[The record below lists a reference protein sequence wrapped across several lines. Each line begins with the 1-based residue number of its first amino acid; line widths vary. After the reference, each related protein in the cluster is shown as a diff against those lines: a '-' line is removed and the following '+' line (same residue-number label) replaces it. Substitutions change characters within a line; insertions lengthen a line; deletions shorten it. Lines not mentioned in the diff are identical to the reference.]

1 MTELGNFV
9 RAKDLLR
16 RAARDFGPREAVARA
31 KCVVA
36 EAEIAVVSRDLG
48 WPARNSLVPMDML
61 KPGFTLLPV
70 PDQLCVEMAATSR
83 RRHRAAI
90 TGQIFRWLLQI
101 LR

>member
-1 MTELGNFV
+1 LAWATTRLRLRFAGIAMTELGNFV

-48 WPARNSLVPMDML
+48 WPA
-61 KPGFTLLPV
+61 
-70 PDQLCVEMAATSR
+70 
-83 RRHRAAI
+83 
-90 TGQIFRWLLQI
+90 
-101 LR
+101 